1 MTTAATKEAL
11 LEVEQ
16 SQLTEEAEPRE
27 SAGSPKD
34 EYRAFCQQE
43 ASLHMFARDW
53 WLDAAVGPEG
63 WDVALVKKNGVVVAA
78 MPYVLR
84 RRLGMQILTQPA
96 LTPILGPWLHQL
108 EGKPS
113 VQFSNERELMQ
124 ALIDQLPPFDHFA
137 QTWDSRLWNWQPFFW
152 NGFRQTTY
160 YSFILP
166 DLSDREKLWTGLDG
180 KVRRL
185 LSKLERENR
194 LQVRDD
200 LPIDVLLEL
209 NHKTFERQGL
219 ASSFADELA
228 YRLDAACQK
237 RGCCKVIIVMDE
249 AGVPHAGY
257 YFVWD
262 QHSAYG
268 LIAGMDPAYRQSGAN
283 SLCLWATILHAA
295 GVTREYNFCGSMIEP
310 VAAFMRSFGGT
321 PTPYFHISKTPS
333 RLLMVRQTMLSLIGK
348 K

>member
-1 MTTAATKEAL
+1 MTTTATKEMPFD
-11 LEVEQ
+11 
-16 SQLTEEAEPRE
+16 AEPVPLPEKVRQHDGKA
-27 SAGSPKD
+27 SSKD

-43 ASLHMFARDW
+43 DSLNMFARDW
-53 WLDAAVGPEG
+53 WLDAAVGPDG
-63 WDVALVKKNGVVVAA
+63 WDVALVKKNDVVVAA
-78 MPYVLR
+78 MPYVQR
-84 RRLGMQILTQPA
+84 RRLGMKILSQPA
-96 LTPILGPWLHQL
+96 LTPILGPWLHSL
-108 EGKPS
+108 EGRPS
-113 VQFSNERELMQ
+113 VKSSNEKELMQ

-137 QTWDSRLWNWQPFFW
+137 QTWDSRLSNWRPFFW

-166 DLSDREKLWTGLDG
+166 DLSDPEKLWAGLDG

-200 LPIDVLLEL
+200 LPLDVLLEL
-209 NHKTFERQGL
+209 NRKTFERQGL

-228 YRLDAACQK
+228 YRLDAACQE
-237 RGCCKVIIVMDE
+237 RGCRKVIIVVGDD
-249 AGVPHAGY
+249 GVPHSGY

-262 QHSAYG
+262 RHSAYG

-295 GVTREYNFCGSMIEP
+295 GVTRKYNFCGSMIEP
-310 VAAFMRSFGGT
+310 VANFMGSFGGQ
-321 PTPYFHISKTPS
+321 PTPYFHVSKTPS
-333 RLLMVRQTMLSLIGK
+333 RLLRIRETMLALIGTK
-348 K
+348 